1 MKCSWCQNWASEVV
15 TIKTIWLPCVVTC
28 LNYTRLIL
36 VSRYMQAVCVGL
48 LVSTHV
54 AVNGNWLFMTI
65 LPLVLMRV
73 IPGRLCDGPSSPCRP
88 QATSCWAPPATSSS
102 CWKRRCEWRRAWR
115 CHRKAGS
122 DSCRTCCWERF
133 LTYDR
138 LTVVRL
144 SSYPLLDVHQCSC
157 HRWSMQFVS
166 SSHSF
171 QCSLATSWIWQSLF
185 NVTFFFFFAVTFVYL
200 LCMYKPMPQFIP
212 LKSLLLTIVQL
223 FPMMI

>member
-1 MKCSWCQNWASEVV
+1 
-15 TIKTIWLPCVVTC
+15 
-28 LNYTRLIL
+28 
-36 VSRYMQAVCVGL
+36 
-48 LVSTHV
+48 
-54 AVNGNWLFMTI
+54 MTI

-102 CWKRRCEWRRAWR
+102 CWKRRREWRRAWR

-144 SSYPLLDVHQCSC
+144 SSYPLLDVRQCSC
-157 HRWSMQFVS
+157 HRWACSSFHHLIVS
-166 SSHSF
+166 S
-171 QCSLATSWIWQSLF
+171 AVWQRHEVSSLF
-185 NVTFFFFFAVTFVYL
+185 SMSLFFFFFFAVTFVYL
-200 LCMYKPMPQFIP
+200 VCMYKPMPQFIP

>member
-1 MKCSWCQNWASEVV
+1 MSEVS
-15 TIKTIWLPCVVTC
+15 IWGHDYQDSLSCVVTC

-36 VSRYMQAVCVGL
+36 ISRYMQAVCVGL

-54 AVNGNWLFMTI
+54 AVKGNWLFMTI
-65 LPLVLMRV
+65 LPLVLMCL

-102 CWKRRCEWRRAWR
+102 CWKRRSERRRAWR

-122 DSCRTCCWERF
+122 DSCRTCCLERF

-144 SSYPLLDVHQCSC
+144 SSYPLLDVRHNVVVTDEACSPF
-157 HRWSMQFVS
+157 HHLIVS
-166 SSHSF
+166 S
-171 QCSLATSWIWQSLF
+171 AVWQRHKFSSLF
-185 NVTFFFFFAVTFVYL
+185 SLSLFFCCYICL
-200 LCMYKPMPQFIP
+200 HLMY
-212 LKSLLLTIVQL
+212 V
-223 FPMMI
+223 